1 MGQTLINVITIKN
14 IVKQV
19 VPIPVQA
26 RNDSP
31 ITTFS
36 GTFQLQAGA
45 TFEAEDDRF
54 DISQLRQMANINLI
68 NYEKNRRLVTTED
81 GTSTG
86 SGSA

>member
-1 MGQTLINVITIKN
+1 MAQTLLNVIIIKN

-19 VPIPVQA
+19 VPIPVQT

-36 GTFQLQAGA
+36 GTLQLQAGA

-54 DISQLRQMANINLI
+54 DIAQLRQQAKLGLI
-68 NYEKNRRLVTTED
+68 DYERTRRLVTTED
-81 GTSTG
+81 GTG
-86 SGSA
+86 SGSS